1 MAGARAFNR
10 ARAKYSAAGA
20 ILMFDTIID
29 PRFVRDVPLQYFPA
43 DAFPTIHPIFWLNSH
58 FAVGGGSPLQRLSG
72 MYTAHMTRIAPRNGF
87 TWHPHRGLEI
97 FTWVLEGTLFHQD
110 STGGEGE
117 LKPGDVQRM
126 FSGDLILHQELNL
139 TDDPV
144 RVIQIWFAADRQYRK
159 PPHYQQLN
167 RTELP
172 SRTEGDSRVLSVF
185 GDDSPLERHMVGD
198 ARLTATFVS
207 PCGKVELEPPRPDEN
222 LFLYVTEGAGQLTTA
237 DDATPLRQYDVLI
250 ARADAQ
256 NVQLRAAG
264 DRELHYL
271 NFYLPKF
278 LS

>member
-1 MAGARAFNR
+1 M
-10 ARAKYSAAGA
+10 S
-20 ILMFDTIID
+20 DTILD
-29 PRFVRDVPLQYFPA
+29 PQFIKRDVPLQYFAA
-43 DAFPTIHPIFWLNSH
+43 DAFPSINPIFWLNSH

-72 MYTAHMTRIAPRNGF
+72 MYTAHMTRISPRNGF

-126 FSGDLILHQELNL
+126 FSGDLILHQELNE

-144 RVIQIWFAADRQYRK
+144 RVIQIWFAADRK
-159 PPHYQQLN
+159 HSKLPHYQQLHH
-167 RTELP
+167 THLP
-172 SRTEGDSRVLSVF
+172 RRKDGDATVFSVF

-198 ARLTATFVS
+198 ARLTAAFV
-207 PCGKVELEPPRPDEN
+207 PAGGKIELEPPRTNED
-222 LFLYVTEGAGQLTTA
+222 LFLYVTDGAGSVTA
-237 DDATPLRQYDVLI
+237 PEAETALGQYDVIL
-250 ARADAQ
+250 ARTDAK
-256 NVQLRAAG
+256 NATLRASNKG
-264 DRELHYL
+264 ELRFL